1 LGSTIIGLEEHTPE
15 NMNEVISYAVR
26 HDTVF
31 HQFMLYTPMP
41 GTEFY
46 EQHRREG
53 TLLPESECPTP
64 DVHGQLRFNYRHDHI
79 SEGQEGRF
87 LLEAFRRDFE
97 VNGPSLVRMIRT
109 ALEGWRRYKN
119 HPEKRVRDRYAWEVR
134 RISGSY
140 AGLVWAAKKWFQRQG
155 LDAKK
160 ISSTLD
166 EIHREFGIKSKLA
179 SSLMGPFIYRMLE
192 KEQQRLANGW
202 TYEPTTVYEKNAKAL
217 EEERNSRAGFRSR
230 LPAIQW
236 ATCEPS
242 PAAGMK

>member
-1 LGSTIIGLEEHTPE
+1 
-15 NMNEVISYAVR
+15 MDEVISYAIR

-41 GTEFY
+41 GTELY

-53 TLLPESECPTP
+53 TLVPESECPTP
-64 DVHGQLRFNYRHDHI
+64 DVHGQLRFNYKHEHI
-79 SEGQEGRF
+79 RGGQEGEY

-109 ALEGWRRYKN
+109 TLDGWQRYKN
-119 HPEKRVRDRYAWEVR
+119 HPEKRVRERYAWEAR
-134 RISGSY
+134 RIAGSY
-140 AGLVWAAKKWFQRQG
+140 AGMVWAAKKWFQRHG
-155 LDAKK
+155 LDVDR

-166 EIHREFGIKSKLA
+166 AIHREFGLKSKLA

-202 TYEPTTVYEKNAKAL
+202 TYEPTTVYEKNARAL
-217 EEERNSRAGFRSR
+217 EEARADGTGSKSRFRE
-230 LPAIQW
+230 IQW
-236 ATCEPS
+236 AVCEPA
-242 PAAGMK
+242 PTAALK